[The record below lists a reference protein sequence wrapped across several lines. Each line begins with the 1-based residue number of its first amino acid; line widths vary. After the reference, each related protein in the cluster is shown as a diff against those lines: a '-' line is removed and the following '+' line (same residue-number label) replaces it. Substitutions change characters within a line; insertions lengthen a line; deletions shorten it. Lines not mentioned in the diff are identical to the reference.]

1 MQLFPQV
8 SDLEPVLKMLMEQ
21 DAGDVDTWATRH
33 MLLLWLSII
42 VMMPFHMS
50 RLDSFTAEDADGRK
64 TAMERYNFI
73 FSVDCGELRL
83 F

>member
-1 MQLFPQV
+1 
-8 SDLEPVLKMLMEQ
+8 MEQ

-64 TAMERYNFI
+64 TAMER
-73 FSVDCGELRL
+73 
-83 F
+83 

>member
-1 MQLFPQV
+1 MDVQLFPQV

-50 RLDSFTAEDADGRK
+50 RLDSFTAQDADGRK
-64 TAMERYNFI
+64 TAMERYKI
-73 FSVDCGELRL
+73 I
-83 F
+83 